1 MSILDNLVKSYSGG
15 NRSNF
20 SKCLIAFCSAA
31 LLGAGTAQAAATY
44 TTEDNGATLVV
55 TVDAEGATLDSSQ
68 IVAGVTKIAKRGSG
82 KLTSVDISSYTG
94 DFDIEEGI
102 WCCTDAKQFGA
113 ASKSVDSGTIHVRD
127 GASIEYAGTNT
138 KPGTISGKTVHL
150 YGAAASGAT
159 SASKFFMSASPSMT
173 GDGFGN
179 HTAFVLHDNAAFY
192 SKNRTCFPNATID
205 LGGHTLTLKSNSHD
219 FGGTITN
226 GGAIVLSGAT
236 LMAESKALTFA
247 ADCAANA
254 YVEIGSGSTLNIK
267 SLTTHAN
274 GWTLKNKGGT
284 VTCNAN
290 NTPTATATGNWDGP
304 VEYSGS
310 AKTVVWGASAGN
322 YGVRTTV
329 FNINGAISG
338 TGTLTVG
345 PGWLNLHGAWDN
357 TYSGAVTVQGKSTKQ
372 EVTGNELVVY
382 PGSGG
387 IGVWN
392 GAAAFTNA
400 TSITLKD
407 SARVEFM
414 DDVAATVGKLSFV
427 GDTSTFTG
435 DPGDDTQSIKGGSA
449 ESRST
454 VDGFT
459 KTGTN
464 TLVIDTTAHF
474 TGTATVNEG
483 TLKIP
488 YRSAKGTPGLYETH
502 VMPLSPGS
510 PNWDDGYVAEG
521 TWTGANNKYRIG
533 RPWLENY
540 QQHLSYDEKGVCI
553 TGPQRGSLPMANGN
567 TNWSDGYGTRN
578 GWWYRGYIWNNT
590 DAPVT
595 YTFWHGMTCDQAIYL
610 GEDHEMYDFITGAS
624 SGISDGTLSC
634 VSAAREI
641 TFQPGA
647 TPIDVYVWNYGGTSW
662 CQSVPSNAE
671 RHGFVFAPSLVC
683 SAAELNEQ
691 LTAYYFEPSTANT
704 NALSQLL
711 ANFSDFRDDSGAGQ
725 LFTVDIY
732 GDNDAD
738 KKIAMQPV
746 FDDLRFVY
754 GTILDLDNNLD
765 FCVKGL
771 TGSPIVTNAVRF
783 TVTNN
788 WTICAADFPKADP
801 SIRHSMT
808 VDGKLVFAE
817 GATFSV
823 DDDLLIERSQSGI
836 VVATATD
843 GIVGCPKQ
851 AAGGSKKW
859 KLFVRGNDLYL
870 CSGGGLKLFLR

>member
-1 MSILDNLVKSYSGG
+1 MTFASRLASLS
-15 NRSNF
+15 RSARSF
-20 SKCLIAFCSAA
+20 VPLASS
-31 LLGAGTAQAAATY
+31 LLLATTLAHGAATY
-44 TTEDNGATLVV
+44 TTEDSGATLVV
-55 TVDAEGATLDSSQ
+55 TVDADGATLDASEV
-68 IVAGVTKIAKRGSG
+68 VAGITKIAKRGPG
-82 KLTSVDISSYTG
+82 KLTSTAIASYTG

-113 ASKSVDSGTIHVRD
+113 ASKSADSGTIHVRD

-159 SASKFFMSASPSMT
+159 GASKFFMSASPSMT

-219 FGGTITN
+219 IGGVITN
-226 GGAIVLSGAT
+226 GGAIVLSSAT
-236 LMAESKALTFA
+236 LMAENKTLEFA

-267 SLTTHAN
+267 YGTTQAN

-284 VTCNAN
+284 MTCNAN
-290 NTPTATATGNWDGP
+290 HVPTDTNVGNWDGP
-304 VEYSGS
+304 VELSS
-310 AKTVVWGASAGN
+310 AAKTAAWGASAGN
-322 YGVRTTV
+322 YGVRNTV
-329 FNINGAISG
+329 FNINGAVSG
-338 TGTLTVG
+338 TGTLAVG

-372 EVTGNELVVY
+372 EVSGNELVVY

-392 GAAAFTNA
+392 GAAVFTNA

-414 DDVAATVGKLSFV
+414 DDAAATVGALRFV

-435 DPGDDTQSIKGGSA
+435 DPGDDTQSIKGGIA
-449 ESRST
+449 AARST
-454 VDGFT
+454 VAGLT

-474 TGTATVNEG
+474 TGTATVSAG

-510 PNWDDGYVAEG
+510 PHWDDGYIAEG

-540 QQHLSYDEKGVCI
+540 QQHLIYNEMGICT
-553 TGPQRGSLPMANGN
+553 TGPQRASLPMANGN
-567 TNWSDGYGTRN
+567 SNWSDGYTTRN
-578 GWWYRGYIWNNT
+578 GWWYHGYIWNNT

-610 GEDHEMYDFITGAS
+610 GEDHEMFDFLTQAS
-624 SGISDGTLSC
+624 SGISDGTLKC

-641 TFQPGA
+641 TLQPGA

-671 RHGFVFAPSLVC
+671 RYGFVFTPSSVC
-683 SAAELNEQ
+683 SAAELNAQ
-691 LTAYYFEPSTANT
+691 LTTYYFEASTANT

-711 ANFSDFRDDSGAGQ
+711 KDFSHFRDDSGAGA
-725 LFTVDIY
+725 LFTVDVY
-732 GDNDAD
+732 GAAEED
-738 KKIAMQPV
+738 KMTALQPV
-746 FDDLRFVY
+746 FDDLVFVY
-754 GTILDLDNNLD
+754 GTTLDLSDNLL
-765 FCVKGL
+765 FPVKNL
-771 TGSPIVTNAVRF
+771 TGSPTVVDAGVFSVTNC
-783 TVTNN
+783 
-788 WTICAADFPKADP
+788 WTLRAADFPAAD
-801 SIRHSMT
+801 STVRHPMT
-808 VDGKLVFAE
+808 VDGALAFPE
-817 GATFSV
+817 GATFSI
-823 DDDLLIERSQSGI
+823 DDPTAVSKTEEITVATTTGGITGVPVAADGLTGWRLSVKNGTNLVLTYSKGI
-836 VVATATD
+836 V
-843 GIVGCPKQ
+843 
-851 AAGGSKKW
+851 
-859 KLFVRGNDLYL
+859 LFFR
-870 CSGGGLKLFLR
+870 

>member
-1 MSILDNLVKSYSGG
+1 MSEKKCAKLSGIG
-15 NRSNF
+15 VLRSL
-20 SKCLIAFCSAA
+20 CVGAAA
-31 LLGAGTAQAAATY
+31 LLGVGAAQAAATY
-44 TTEDNGATLVV
+44 TTEDEGVTLVV
-55 TVDAEGATLDSSQ
+55 TVDADGATLDASQ
-68 IVAGVTKIAKRGSG
+68 IGADVTKIVKRGPG

-113 ASKSVDSGTIHVRD
+113 ASKSADSGTIHVRD

-159 SASKFFMSASPSMT
+159 GASKFFMSANTSLT

-192 SKNRTCFPNATID
+192 SRNRTCFPNATID
-205 LGGHTLTLKSNSHD
+205 LGGCTLTLKSYSHD
-219 FGGTITN
+219 IGGTITN

-236 LMAESKALTFA
+236 LMAENKTLNFA

-254 YVEIGSGSTLNIK
+254 YLEIGSGSTLNIK
-267 SLTTHAN
+267 YGTTQAN

-284 VTCNAN
+284 MTCNAN
-290 NTPTATATGNWDGP
+290 KTPTDTNIGNWDGP
-304 VEYSGS
+304 IELSGA
-310 AKTVVWGASAGN
+310 AKTVVWGASVGN

-329 FNINGAISG
+329 FNINGSVSG
-338 TGTLTVG
+338 TGTLAVG

-372 EVTGNELVVY
+372 EATGNELVVY

-392 GAAAFTNA
+392 GAAVFTNA

-459 KTGTN
+459 KTGSN
-464 TLVIDTTAHF
+464 TLLIDTTAHF
-474 TGTATVNEG
+474 TGTATVSEG

-488 YRSAKGTPGLYETH
+488 YRSAKGTPGLTETH
-502 VMPLSPGS
+502 VMPREPGS
-510 PNWDDGYVAEG
+510 PKWDDGYVADPG
-521 TWTGANNKYRIG
+521 WTGANNKYRIG

-540 QQHLSYDEKGVCI
+540 QQHLFYEDKGICI

-662 CQSVPSNAE
+662 CKSVPSNAE
-671 RHGFVFAPSLVC
+671 RYGFVFAPTSAC

-711 ANFSDFRDDSGAGQ
+711 KNFSNFRDDSGAGQ
-725 LFTVDIY
+725 LFTVDVY
-732 GDNDAD
+732 GENEAD
-738 KKIAMQPV
+738 KVVELLPV
-746 FDDLRFVY
+746 FDDLVFAY
-754 GTILDLDNNLD
+754 GTTLDLSDNIL
-765 FCVKGL
+765 FQVKDL
-771 TGSPIVTNAVRF
+771 TGSPTVVNAGVLQVTNC
-783 TVTNN
+783 
-788 WTICAADFPKADP
+788 WKICAADFPMSDETV
-801 SIRHSMT
+801 RHPMT
-808 VDGKLVFAE
+808 VDGTLAFAE
-817 GATFSV
+817 GATFAI
-823 DDDLLIERSQSGI
+823 DDESTIAHTSDGV
-836 VVATATD
+836 VVATAT
-843 GIVGCPKQ
+843 GGVVGCP
-851 AAGGSKKW
+851 AS
-859 KLFVRGNDLYL
+859 LENSRYRLYVRGNEVRLGPKGSFRL
-870 CSGGGLKLFLR
+870 IIR